1 MKEYIGGF
9 LEFELFSHSGP
20 GYHDGA
26 LALSNARAC
35 ISHVIRQTCMKRVW
49 LPYYTCNALLEPFV
63 QAGVSYQF
71 YSLTKELEIA
81 DAPQYLATDEY
92 LLYIN
97 YFGLK
102 SSYVHE
108 IVRTYGNH
116 LLVDNTQDFFA
127 RGYAQGWAFNS
138 ARKSFG
144 VPDGGYLYG
153 PAEQLGT
160 ADCYPINSAY
170 HAGYLIDRLR
180 GAQQEAYEGFVTYER
195 TLTSEPLR
203 ISELSASLLSQV
215 DYKSVIAQRRK
226 NFSYYHTRLS
236 EFNNIAINLIL
247 DALPDGTAPFCY
259 PLMQCEGELLDRR
272 LLFESNVFVPTLWQD
287 ALTRQ
292 AVGFEW
298 ERHLTRSLLPLPVDH
313 RYGTSELDAVIS
325 SVQANLKS

>member
-1 MKEYIGGF
+1 MKKYIGGF
-9 LEFELFSHSGP
+9 LELELFSRSGQ

-35 ISHVIRQTCMKRVW
+35 ISHIIRQTRMKQVW

-63 QAGVSYQF
+63 QTGVPYRF
-71 YSLTKELEIA
+71 YSLTEELEIA
-81 DAPQYLATDEY
+81 DAPKQLGADEF

-102 SSYVHE
+102 RTYVHE
-108 IVRTYGNH
+108 IVSAYGNQ
-116 LLVDNTQDFFA
+116 LLIDNTQDFFA
-127 RGYAQGWAFNS
+127 HGYAQGWAFNS

-153 PAEQLGT
+153 PVEQLGT
-160 ADCYPINSAY
+160 ADRYPVNNTY

-180 GAQQEAYEGFVTYER
+180 GAQQEAYEGFIAYEH
-195 TLTSEPLR
+195 TLTSESLR

-215 DYKSVIAQRRK
+215 DYNAVIAQRRE
-226 NFSYYHTRLS
+226 NFNYYHNKLS
-236 EFNNIAINLIL
+236 KFNNASMNLIL
-247 DALPDGTAPFCY
+247 AALPAGTAPFCY
-259 PLMQCEGELLDRR
+259 PLMQSEGELLDRR

-287 ALTRQ
+287 VLTRQ

-298 ERHLTRSLLPLPVDH
+298 ERYLTRSLLPLPVDH
-313 RYGTSELDAVIS
+313 RYGTDELDKVIFS
-325 SVQANLKS
+325 IQAHLKA